1 MPHICKLNN
10 VISDSMISL
19 LEKTP
24 NKPRRYL
31 NTTLVS
37 ETNPFS
43 VQYFRSRKEIKA
55 EKMRQLEKG
64 YWYVIHPFSKF
75 IQIYDFWLLLLYGL
89 IVIVK
94 PLDACIRDG
103 GSAHCP
109 TPKDFKYLDRT
120 EMFTIH
126 AITSTTVDLL
136 SWSDIVAQFFI
147 GFHSIKSN
155 KIVLNPRKIAMRYL
169 FGPFFVI
176 DFIGSIPR
184 FSLRLFMDNPSLYI
198 LGIQNIF
205 CLAKGIKFF
214 SFLDTLWRVYTYTGI
229 KSNTTAIAIYY
240 FAIFGYTMH
249 YVTVLHISIGRI
261 TGIYFQMGDCDMVL
275 RWQQRSI
282 ASVYSEY
289 IFRASAYFLQVSLPQ
304 EYYQKLSVDE
314 QVLILLSYGIGKIF
328 LIVMWTNL
336 AVNIL
341 ATRMVTIRY
350 HRFMTQVED
359 FLQQKK
365 IPYQIKSKIINYY
378 HYKYQGKYFQDEFLT
393 FLMSSRLRQEVKM
406 WTCRSL
412 ILAIPVF
419 QELSSD
425 EMNEIARVLIP
436 EIILAADLV
445 FNSGNIAEYLYFI
458 YSGTVAIYT
467 FSGIELC
474 HLEDGAYFGEISFV
488 LKKDTRPFSVIA
500 VETCQLYKIHKKDVE
515 KIFSRHKNIHETMI
529 KQAKLTVRAAR
540 ILEKQYKTSKR
551 KRYPSSTS
559 NLTEP

>member
-1 MPHICKLNN
+1 
-10 VISDSMISL
+10 MISL

-55 EKMRQLEKG
+55 EKIRQLEKG

-75 IQIYDFWLLLLYGL
+75 IQIYDFWLLLLYGI

-120 EMFTIH
+120 EIFIIH
-126 AITSTTVDLL
+126 AISSTTVDLL

-147 GFHSIKSN
+147 GFHSIKPD
-155 KIVLNPRKIAMRYL
+155 KIELNPRKIAKRYL

-176 DFIGSIPR
+176 DVIGSIPR
-184 FSLRLFMDNPSLYI
+184 FSLRLFMDNPPL
-198 LGIQNIF
+198 
-205 CLAKGIKFF
+205 
-214 SFLDTLWRVYTYTGI
+214 
-229 KSNTTAIAIYY
+229 
-240 FAIFGYTMH
+240 
-249 YVTVLHISIGRI
+249 
-261 TGIYFQMGDCDMVL
+261 
-275 RWQQRSI
+275 WQQRSI

-304 EYYQKLSVDE
+304 DYYQKLSVDE
-314 QVLILLSYGIGKIF
+314 QILILLSYGIGKIF

-365 IPYQIKSKIINYY
+365 IPYQIKSKIINYC

-445 FNSGNIAEYLYFI
+445 FNSGNVAEYLYFI

-488 LKKDTRPFSVIA
+488 LKKDIRPFSVIA

-540 ILEKQYKTSKR
+540 ILEKQYKTTKR